1 MLNNGHIYKIIANK
15 EGIKTMIITCDNEA
29 KMLGWAE
36 YLAESDCCD
45 LHISVSPETN
55 MDGIFTAFCHDEQE
69 MIKVTGWLFSFQP
82 IANK

>member
-1 MLNNGHIYKIIANK
+1 
-15 EGIKTMIITCDNEA
+15 MIITCDNEA
-29 KMLGWAE
+29 TMFGWTE
-36 YLAESDCCD
+36 YLAESDCCDD